1 MTERHDVHSSLAEM
15 DRKLRELQQELAQVS
30 QRPQP
35 APASLAERQGPA
47 PPVAPAPAPPVTAF
61 PPASVPQAATPPPYP
76 YTAPSSFAP
85 PASVAHPPVAPQPPA
100 PAAPVVAGP
109 SNAARIV
116 QEAAARLVVMTR
128 QIDELHRSRDEL
140 QRSVSALAAELA
152 TSTDEPPAP
161 GPAPG
166 YEATPFPRP
175 AYDPP
180 PVAAPDPAGG
190 APLAPVESRPEV
202 EPGPFAP
209 AAGPGAPS
217 FPPSAASP
225 GNLSGVSP
233 PPEGA
238 ANRNQFEGQ
247 VVVNA
252 GPFTDIATLGAFEQ
266 ALGRLPRAEEVY
278 VRGFEGNRA
287 LIDLRL
293 AGPVRLLD
301 EMRRSVPFP
310 FGVVEVGH
318 GMITINV
325 DAPAGNSNPAV
336 TLR

>member
-1 MTERHDVHSSLAEM
+1 
-15 DRKLRELQQELAQVS
+15 
-30 QRPQP
+30 
-35 APASLAERQGPA
+35 
-47 PPVAPAPAPPVTAF
+47 VAA
-61 PPASVPQAATPPPYP
+61 
-76 YTAPSSFAP
+76 
-85 PASVAHPPVAPQPPA
+85 
-100 PAAPVVAGP
+100 P
-109 SNAARIV
+109 SNAVRII

-128 QIDELHRSRDEL
+128 QIDELQRSRDEL
-140 QRSVSALAAELA
+140 QRSVSALAAEFA
-152 TSTDEPPAP
+152 FTADQPAPPARGP
-161 GPAPG
+161 QPQPAP
-166 YEATPFPRP
+166 FPMP
-175 AYDPP
+175 AYDPAAVP
-180 PVAAPDPAGG
+180 APDLTGD
-190 APLAPVESRPEV
+190 APLAPVESRPDL

-209 AAGPGAPS
+209 VAERGAQAPAAGEAAPG
-217 FPPSAASP
+217 FPPPPRA

-238 ANRNQFEGQ
+238 ENRNQFEGQ

-318 GMITINV
+318 GMVTINV